1 MSRRLYS
8 HKRVRYWY
16 AYDIDEVCTL
26 YADLGLHPQTV
37 RKWIKNGL
45 ETIDAGK
52 PALIYGKQLIDYL
65 KKNNQ
70 ANKCKTAFDEFYCMA
85 CQDARPVYQN
95 QIVANQKAA
104 FLQVQA
110 ACREC
115 KSRMFKNYKLADF
128 SKLKRQFKLVD
139 VSQLYDCANST
150 GKTHIPSQVESVTS
164 ESLQGDL
171 FL

>member
-45 ETIDAGK
+45 DTIDAGK
-52 PALIYGKQLIDYL
+52 PALIYGQQLIAYL

-70 ANKCKTAFDEFYCMA
+70 ANKCKTTFDEFYCMA
-85 CQDARPVYQN
+85 CQDARPVYQSR
-95 QIVANQKAA
+95 ISANQKAA

-110 ACREC
+110 VCREC